1 MRPIARP
8 TDNVAEGHAWRLAT
22 DLDESDTQ
30 TGPVTVISWDA
41 VAAFV
46 GSLLVLWLPGSRRI
60 QGFKIGVFLG
70 AIAWL
75 VYDAMGRGSAKTEPG
90 LVPLMAPKAAPAP
103 SPAEPLPPVAEEDR
117 LKASDILTDF
127 AVLRHLRRTGA
138 VSTNEFEAKKADIL
152 RRV

>member
-1 MRPIARP
+1 M
-8 TDNVAEGHAWRLAT
+8 
-22 DLDESDTQ
+22 DESRTPP
-30 TGPVTVISWDA
+30 GALTVVSWDA

-46 GSLLVLWLPGSRRI
+46 GSLLVILLPGSRRI

-70 AIAWL
+70 AVAWL
-75 VYDAMGRGSAKTEPG
+75 VYDSLTRDSAKAEPG
-90 LVPLMAPKAAPAP
+90 FVPLTAPETVPA
-103 SPAEPLPPVAEEDR
+103 AEPLVPVAEEDR

-138 VSTNEFEAKKADIL
+138 VSDTEFETKKADIL